1 MKQFLS
7 KLKPRE
13 KLQGLSKKEPLEKN
27 QELKKINEDLIEE
40 NTWLKQKLA
49 TVIAQNLASLKE
61 KECEKEI
68 DKIEKEWNEIK
79 KKQKKF

>member
-1 MKQFLS
+1 
-7 KLKPRE
+7 LKPRE